1 MKRNIFKHICQGTL
15 LAAVALCT
23 VSCEDELDSELFT
36 KYSYLMNNGWQE
48 NIEMPINDDN
58 TVDLPVYFGVNGTS
72 GNDKDIIVKLDVD
85 ADTLSLFNFD
95 KFKNET
101 ASYYDLLPADCY
113 TFDKPLYTIPKGDLN
128 AKAVC
133 RIDLNAL
140 RQHDIYNEY
149 VLPVKIAS
157 SEGEVVGPSRYTKA
171 LYYLNFTNKYSG
183 VYAGNGTIKQLGTS
197 YSAEVSGKQLYA
209 ISKDECYMYA
219 GNMDRTKAGH
229 KQYVITAKFN
239 DDGTLDVTANNEA
252 IAFVPL
258 KGSWQQKFYSNVS
271 DSRKLIR
278 MVTVTIGY
286 EYSDLDNAEDDVRYS
301 YEGTLTKS
309 EDVFKKDFPNAKIEV
324 EE

>member
-1 MKRNIFKHICQGTL
+1 MKRNIFKHICQGIL

-36 KYSYLMNNGWQE
+36 KYSYLMDNGWQE

-85 ADTLSLFNFD
+85 ADTLSLFNVD

-101 ASYYDLLPADCY
+101 ASYYHLLPAGCY
-113 TFDKPLYTIPKGDLN
+113 TFDKPQYTIPKGDLN

-133 RIDLNAL
+133 HIDLAAL

-171 LYYLNFTNKYSG
+171 L
-183 VYAGNGTIKQLGTS
+183 
-197 YSAEVSGKQLYA
+197 
-209 ISKDECYMYA
+209 
-219 GNMDRTKAGH
+219 
-229 KQYVITAKFN
+229 
-239 DDGTLDVTANNEA
+239 
-252 IAFVPL
+252 
-258 KGSWQQKFYSNVS
+258 
-271 DSRKLIR
+271 
-278 MVTVTIGY
+278 
-286 EYSDLDNAEDDVRYS
+286 
-301 YEGTLTKS
+301 
-309 EDVFKKDFPNAKIEV
+309 
-324 EE
+324 